1 MQAVYACMT
10 PVAHPSPIIIV
21 SVGGAPYQSKFA
33 AYSGVRVC
41 VIACTVVRQT
51 YSQHDHCLICLPP
64 TEARAAME
72 KTEDRLFPDAPANAT
87 PDRRTCHGM
96 SLHFYNSS

>member
-1 MQAVYACMT
+1 MQAVEACMT
-10 PVAHPSPIIIV
+10 PVSYSSPVIIA
-21 SVGGAPYQSKFA
+21 SVGGAPPRQ
-33 AYSGVRVC
+33 VRRLQRRMFC
-41 VIACTVVRQT
+41 AIACTVVMLAVG
-51 YSQHDHCLICLPP
+51 QHDHCLTCLPP